1 MYLAKDVD
9 SFQGEPLNGNSVGE
23 NEAAEGKI
31 AAQIGLSEP
40 AGDIGF

>member
-1 MYLAKDVD
+1 MYLAEDVD

-23 NEAAEGKI
+23 NGVAQGTI

-40 AGDIGF
+40 PGDMGV